1 MTKKIFE
8 IEECEVAGENPA
20 TPPNEVT
27 PIVAGGTVNSQLG
40 GLVA

>member
-20 TPPNEVT
+20 VPLNEVT
-27 PIVAGGTVNSQLG
+27 PIVRMKRERDKLHDC
-40 GLVA
+40 